1 MHHELTLGPLSVQHV
16 ANWYKT
22 HYQYFPT
29 MNGGPIFYMP
39 VVVIYMDNAIVLGY
53 TEFGTY
59 LVDATEV
66 LQQLQNAGMQVN
78 TGKCLWFQP
87 AVT

>member
-1 MHHELTLGPLSVQHV
+1 MQL
-16 ANWYKT
+16 
-22 HYQYFPT
+22 F
-29 MNGGPIFYMP
+29 
-39 VVVIYMDNAIVLGY
+39 LGY